1 MVFVSKKGKKGNYE
15 TSQKMRK
22 ESNIKMI
29 NDCMQLSS
37 QRGT

>member
-15 TSQKMRK
+15 MSQKMRK
-22 ESNIKMI
+22 ESNIQMM

-37 QRGT
+37 